1 MAEKFQEDVRVLS
14 QNELGDGIYDLVL
27 QTKEIAKAARAGQ
40 PFSVLRARIGVLTNI
55 SN

>member
-27 QTKEIAKAARAGQ
+27 QTKEIAKAEEMRKQYFNAK
-40 PFSVLRARIGVLTNI
+40 
-55 SN
+55 